1 MPGPLP
7 PALLAALERRLGP
20 ATGQPTVLAGGI
32 TNRNLRLRLGGDDY
46 VVRLSGKETALLGI
60 DRATE
65 VAATR
70 AAHALGL
77 APEVVAFL
85 PEHECLVT
93 RWVPGRPAQAGG
105 VRARGLLERV
115 ATGLRAFHGG
125 GALGHAFDPFA
136 LGAVHRAA
144 TVRGGGSV
152 PDGFDAASAL
162 VLRIQAALTG
172 AEHAPVPCHNDLLSA
187 NLLVGGAAE
196 LTIVD
201 WEYAGMNDRYFDL
214 GNLAANNGFG
224 DGDDRRLLAAYWGEP
239 PTPPREASLALMR
252 IVSDYREA
260 AWGMVQAV
268 VSELDFDYPRY
279 AREHLTRLLEAA
291 ADPRV
296 EEWLHAAAA

>member
-1 MPGPLP
+1 MLDPLP
-7 PALLAALERRLGP
+7 HDLLAALERRLGP
-20 ATGQPTVLAGGI
+20 AAGPPAVLAGGI
-32 TNRNLRLRLGGDDY
+32 TNRNLRMRLGGVEY
-46 VVRLSGKETALLGI
+46 VIRLSGKETALLGI

-77 APEVVAFL
+77 APAVAAFL

-93 RWVPGRPAQAGG
+93 RWVPGHPAQAAE
-105 VRARGLLERV
+105 VRRDGLLERV
-115 ATGLRAFHGG
+115 AAGLRAFHAA
-125 GALGHAFDPFA
+125 GALSHAFDPYR

-144 TVRGGGSV
+144 TLRGGGSV
-152 PDGFDAASAL
+152 PEGFDAASA
-162 VLRIQAALTG
+162 VVARIEGVLTG
-172 AEHAPVPCHNDLLSA
+172 VEHAAVPCHNDLLCA
-187 NLLVGGAAE
+187 NLLVGGDGE

-214 GNLAANNGFG
+214 GNLAANNGLD
-224 DGDDRRLLAAYWGEP
+224 DGDARRLLAFYWREP
-239 PTPPREASLALMR
+239 PTPARESSLALMR
-252 IVSDYREA
+252 IVSDYRET

-291 ADPRV
+291 ADPRL
-296 EEWLHAAAA
+296 EGWLDAAAA